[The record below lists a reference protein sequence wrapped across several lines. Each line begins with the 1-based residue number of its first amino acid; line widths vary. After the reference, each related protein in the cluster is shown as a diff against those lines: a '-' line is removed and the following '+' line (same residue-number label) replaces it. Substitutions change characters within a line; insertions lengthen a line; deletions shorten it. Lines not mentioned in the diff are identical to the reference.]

1 MDMAWI
7 ITKLV
12 DATMQTLKQPQVVG
26 TLSGQTA
33 SKQPLIYPVVATD
46 LNGKYNENDSLK
58 APSLIFRRVILGKAD
73 SSKIL
78 EWRPWALI
86 YSGLLISMFWNMPWT
101 ITAKENR
108 TGPTPSTT
116 SSSNLKINL
125 WEHRPG
131 HLSLTKSEFALTRKI
146 PVTLRTLM
154 REKFNTH
161 NGNFNSVLTSTLC
174 VKQKGDSRTNQARF
188 KDYRP
193 WVPDRFYY

>member
-1 MDMAWI
+1 MDKAWI

-26 TLSGQTA
+26 TLFRQTA

-46 LNGKYNENDSLK
+46 LNGKSNENDSSK
-58 APSLIFRRVILGKAD
+58 APSLIVRCVILGNVD

-86 YSGLLISMFWNMPWT
+86 YSGLPISMFWNMPWT
-101 ITAKENR
+101 ITGKENR

-125 WEHRPG
+125 WNIARDISHSLNPSSHSPG
-131 HLSLTKSEFALTRKI
+131 RL
-146 PVTLRTLM
+146 
-154 REKFNTH
+154 
-161 NGNFNSVLTSTLC
+161 
-174 VKQKGDSRTNQARF
+174 Q
-188 KDYRP
+188 
-193 WVPDRFYY
+193 